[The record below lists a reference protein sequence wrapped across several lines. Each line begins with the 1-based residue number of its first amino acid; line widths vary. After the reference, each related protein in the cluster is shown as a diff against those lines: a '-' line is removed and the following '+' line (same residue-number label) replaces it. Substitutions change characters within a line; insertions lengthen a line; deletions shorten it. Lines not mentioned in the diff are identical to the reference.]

1 MLPSLGIMQPG
12 AAVTDW
18 MLAATCF
25 ACAMGLHFRKMEQKP
40 RYYKMVVCALV
51 AEALG
56 CVAGGTSWAMGT
68 NLKEQA
74 DLSLVD
80 WIVVLCTVLGM
91 CGQGLGLIAAAVA
104 YYPTTSDETSELWW
118 RRCKLAFLGFV
129 AYEAAVVWSGADGTW
144 VLQPAG
150 FPILGW
156 PALLPACRRRGT
168 EATKYV
174 SLAVLMNLIG
184 GSFILVFD
192 NRCAGTTCVTELAPW
207 GERPCLAATTHMES
221 CPFKDDIFNH
231 AAWMHMFCV
240 YGTIAAYKGFVS
252 EPDVNFF
259 GKGAAPGVAKPKAA

>member
-56 CVAGGTSWAMGT
+56 CVAGGASWAMGT

-104 YYPTTSDETSELWW
+104 YYPTTSDETNFESAMSATCDEGRW
-118 RRCKLAFLGFV
+118 REMEGDGDERHLRWRQMA
-129 AYEAAVVWSGADGTW
+129 ADGGRW
-144 VLQPAG
+144 
-150 FPILGW
+150 
-156 PALLPACRRRGT
+156 R
-168 EATKYV
+168 
-174 SLAVLMNLIG
+174 
-184 GSFILVFD
+184 
-192 NRCAGTTCVTELAPW
+192 
-207 GERPCLAATTHMES
+207 
-221 CPFKDDIFNH
+221 
-231 AAWMHMFCV
+231 
-240 YGTIAAYKGFVS
+240 
-252 EPDVNFF
+252 
-259 GKGAAPGVAKPKAA
+259 